1 MSSMRILAETAE
13 RSIVTVLAVD
23 TVNSTGHIAGD
34 DPDDAQELLDRIFDH
49 LDGTIRRA
57 GGLMVNYS
65 GDGGIAVF
73 GWPTSME
80 DHADRACETAWLIQ
94 HPGAESGRIRDVL
107 NRPIRFRVGIHSG
120 LVGLRRMDMQAGSRL
135 DPVGGTVHI
144 AAALQKIAPPDS
156 IFVSSKTVELCRS
169 ALELTPLEDVTI
181 LKQINASAYSLSGPP
196 RAPGIGDSGSRNY
209 RTPLVG
215 RQREHEVVRQALA
228 RQDAGCR
235 TIAVIGEPG
244 IGKSRLAAAAIQ
256 DAQQSSKLVL
266 IFRGDSQRRTTPY
279 SAVRSLILAASSL
292 SEAATDDDVI
302 SGLAAAGIEHLEDGP
317 LGTVLLAKPSG
328 GKAKSGQLT
337 QTQVARALVE
347 ALTKLTT
354 GTSTLV
360 VIEDLHLLD
369 LESIY
374 CLRLLGENTASAP
387 CTLLVTGRPES
398 LADARD
404 IATTVLRLDPLP
416 RAEMREL
423 AHHLWPP
430 GAPPP
435 AIIEKVLDRA
445 DGVPFVLEQ
454 IVLSIEDARSESI
467 NLVPQSVQ
475 SVIHARLNRLSP
487 GAKECAQ
494 ALSVLGN
501 EVEIDVALKVLNKD
515 SETLLRDCVELER
528 IEIVQPSIGT
538 SIRFRHAIVA
548 EACSETVPGPRRR
561 ELHRAAI
568 AAVTEAYSDLG
579 GQLERLAFHA
589 ESARND
595 EQALEYLW
603 LAGLR
608 ARRSSASGSLFLIFQ
623 RAMGCIERIG
633 EPAERRF
640 VDFVLMAF
648 AQLLQIGEFS
658 KMTPYL
664 PRALELAQRQDRQ
677 DKVCAAL
684 CHMGLISWFQ
694 GRYVDCRDQNERAL
708 AMASELDILP
718 LKFGAKFMLA
728 SALYGTGEIK
738 RAIDM
743 QLELRDAFSG
753 ALEKTRLG
761 APAIPASV
769 VRSYLS
775 WFMMEVG
782 LYEEGLGHAEEALEI
797 ATREG
802 DPYAEILARLGL
814 GRNLL
819 KLRRHRDAA
828 DCLQAAVNLIDQ
840 YGYDPALPHVVGLLA
855 SALARTGEAA
865 KAVWAVEAW
874 LERGLQ
880 DRTGRLELYYLN
892 AGYAEALGRLG
903 ASSDALAAANR
914 ALGVARSISNPCLIV
929 QGLGVRAGLLAAF
942 EPNSAQISADLAE
955 QTSLCR
961 QYGLVAD
968 EQLRTSSASPAEH

>member
-1 MSSMRILAETAE
+1 MRILAETAE

-34 DPDDAQELLDRIFDH
+34 DPDDAQELLDRIFEH

-80 DHADRACETAWLIQ
+80 DHADRACETGWLIQ
-94 HPGAESGRIRDVL
+94 HPGTEAGRIRDVL
-107 NRPIRFRVGIHSG
+107 DRPIRFRVGIHSG
-120 LVGLRRMDMQAGSRL
+120 LVGLRRMDMQIGSRL

-169 ALELTPLEDVTI
+169 ALDLTPLEDVKI

-196 RAPGIGDSGSRNY
+196 RARGIGDSGSRNY

-215 RQREHEVVRQALA
+215 RQREHDTVRHALA
-228 RQDAGCR
+228 RQDPGCR
-235 TIAVIGEPG
+235 AIAVIGEPG
-244 IGKSRLAAAAIQ
+244 IGKSRLAAAIVQ
-256 DAQQSSKLVL
+256 DAQQSSQLVL

-292 SEAATDDDVI
+292 SETATDDDIVAA
-302 SGLAAAGIEHLEDGP
+302 LTAAGIEHVKDGP
-317 LGTVLLAKPSG
+317 LATVLLAKAG
-328 GKAKSGQLT
+328 GERSGQLT
-337 QTQVARALVE
+337 QTQVARTLVE
-347 ALTKLTT
+347 ALTKLTA

-360 VIEDLHLLD
+360 VVEDLHLLD

-374 CLRLLGENTASAP
+374 CLRLMGENTACEP

-398 LADARD
+398 LAEARD
-404 IATTVLRLDPLP
+404 IAATVLRLDPLP
-416 RAEMREL
+416 RDEMREL
-423 AHHLWPP
+423 AHRLWPP
-430 GAPPP
+430 DAPQPT
-435 AIIEKVLDRA
+435 ILETVLDRA

-454 IVLSIEDARSESI
+454 IVLSIQDASSEGV

-475 SVIHARLNRLSP
+475 SVIHARLNRLPP

-501 EVEIDVALKVLNKD
+501 EVEIDVALHVLNKD
-515 SETLLRDCVELER
+515 SETLLRECAELER
-528 IEIVQPSIGT
+528 LEIVQPSIGT

-568 AAVTEAYSDLG
+568 AAVTATYSDLG
-579 GQLERLAFHA
+579 AQLERLAFHA

-603 LAGLR
+603 RAGLR
-608 ARRSSASGSLFLIFQ
+608 ARRSSSGGSLFLIFQ
-623 RAMGCIERIG
+623 RAMECVERIG

-648 AQLLQIGEFS
+648 AQLLNIGEFS

-664 PRALELAQRQDRQ
+664 PRALELAQRQDRP
-677 DKVCAAL
+677 DRVCAAL
-684 CHMGLISWFQ
+684 CHMGLVSWFK
-694 GRYVDCRDQNERAL
+694 GRYVDCREQSERAL
-708 AMASELDILP
+708 AIATELDNLP

-728 SALYGTGEIK
+728 SALYGMGEIE

-743 QLELRDAFSG
+743 QLELSDTFGG
-753 ALEKTRLG
+753 ALETIRLG
-761 APAIPASV
+761 AAAIPGSI
-769 VRSYLS
+769 VRAYLG

-782 LYEEGLGHAEEALEI
+782 RYEEGLSHAEKALEI

-802 DPYAEILARLGL
+802 EPYSELLARLGL

-819 KLRRHRDAA
+819 KLRRDRDAA
-828 DCLQAAVNLIDQ
+828 DCLQVAINLVDQ
-840 YGYDPALPHVVGLLA
+840 YGYDPALPHAVGLLA
-855 SALARTGEAA
+855 SALARTGEPA

-874 LERGLQ
+874 LARGLQ

-892 AGYAEALGRLG
+892 AGYAEALAQLG
-903 ASSDALAAANR
+903 SSSDALAAIDR
-914 ALGVARSISNPCLIV
+914 ALDVARNICNPCLIV

-942 EPNSAQISADLAE
+942 EPDSPQISADLAE

-961 QYGLVAD
+961 RYGLVAD
-968 EQLRTSSASPAEH
+968 EELRFSSASPAEY

>member
-1 MSSMRILAETAE
+1 MRILAETAE

-94 HPGAESGRIRDVL
+94 HPATESARIRDVL

-156 IFVSSKTVELCRS
+156 IFLSSKTVELCRS
-169 ALELTPLEDVTI
+169 ALELTPLEDVDS

-215 RQREHEVVRQALA
+215 RQRERKSVRHALA
-228 RQDAGCR
+228 RQEPGCR

-256 DAQQSSKLVL
+256 DAQQSSTLVL

-292 SEAATDDDVI
+292 SETATDDDVI
-302 SGLAAAGIEHLEDGP
+302 RSLAAAGIEHLEDGA

-328 GKAKSGQLT
+328 ENARAGQLT

-347 ALTKLTT
+347 ALAKLTA
-354 GTSTLV
+354 GTPTLV

-374 CLRLLGENTASAP
+374 CLRLMGENTASEP

-398 LADARD
+398 LAEARD
-404 IATTVLRLDPLP
+404 IASTVLRLDPLP

-423 AHHLWPP
+423 AHHLWPA

-435 AIIEKVLDRA
+435 AIIETILDRA

-454 IVLSIEDARSESI
+454 IVLSISESI

-501 EVEIDVALKVLNKD
+501 EVEIDVALKVLDKD
-515 SETLLRDCVELER
+515 PETLLRDCAELE
-528 IEIVQPSIGT
+528 
-538 SIRFRHAIVA
+538 
-548 EACSETVPGPRRR
+548 
-561 ELHRAAI
+561 
-568 AAVTEAYSDLG
+568 
-579 GQLERLAFHA
+579 
-589 ESARND
+589 
-595 EQALEYLW
+595 
-603 LAGLR
+603 
-608 ARRSSASGSLFLIFQ
+608 
-623 RAMGCIERIG
+623 
-633 EPAERRF
+633 PA
-640 VDFVLMAF
+640 
-648 AQLLQIGEFS
+648 
-658 KMTPYL
+658 
-664 PRALELAQRQDRQ
+664 
-677 DKVCAAL
+677 
-684 CHMGLISWFQ
+684 
-694 GRYVDCRDQNERAL
+694 
-708 AMASELDILP
+708 
-718 LKFGAKFMLA
+718 
-728 SALYGTGEIK
+728 
-738 RAIDM
+738 
-743 QLELRDAFSG
+743 
-753 ALEKTRLG
+753 
-761 APAIPASV
+761 
-769 VRSYLS
+769 
-775 WFMMEVG
+775 
-782 LYEEGLGHAEEALEI
+782 
-797 ATREG
+797 
-802 DPYAEILARLGL
+802 
-814 GRNLL
+814 
-819 KLRRHRDAA
+819 
-828 DCLQAAVNLIDQ
+828 
-840 YGYDPALPHVVGLLA
+840 
-855 SALARTGEAA
+855 
-865 KAVWAVEAW
+865 
-874 LERGLQ
+874 
-880 DRTGRLELYYLN
+880 
-892 AGYAEALGRLG
+892 
-903 ASSDALAAANR
+903 
-914 ALGVARSISNPCLIV
+914 
-929 QGLGVRAGLLAAF
+929 
-942 EPNSAQISADLAE
+942 
-955 QTSLCR
+955 
-961 QYGLVAD
+961 
-968 EQLRTSSASPAEH
+968 

>member
-1 MSSMRILAETAE
+1 MRILAETAE

-34 DPDDAQELLDRIFDH
+34 DPDDAQELLDRIYEH

-94 HPGAESGRIRDVL
+94 HPGTDSGRIRDVL

-120 LVGLRRMDMQAGSRL
+120 LVGLRRMDMEIGSRL

-156 IFVSSKTVELCRS
+156 ILVSSKTIELCRS
-169 ALELTPLEDVTI
+169 ALELTPLRDVEI

-196 RAPGIGDSGSRNY
+196 RASGISDSGSRNY

-215 RQREHEVVRQALA
+215 RQRERESVRQALD
-228 RQDAGCR
+228 RQDPGCR
-235 TIAVIGEPG
+235 AIAVIGEPG
-244 IGKSRLAAAAIQ
+244 IGKSRLAAAAIR
-256 DAQQSSKLVL
+256 DAQQSGRLVL
-266 IFRGDSQRRTTPY
+266 VSRGDSQRRTTPY
-279 SAVRSLILAASSL
+279 SAVRSLILAACSL
-292 SEAATDDDVI
+292 SDAATDDDVK
-302 SGLAAAGIEHLEDGP
+302 SSLVAAGVERLEDGP
-317 LGTVLLAKPSG
+317 LGTVLLAKPRG
-328 GKAKSGQLT
+328 EKTKSGQLT

-347 ALTKLTT
+347 ALAKLTA
-354 GTSTLV
+354 GAPTLV
-360 VIEDLHLLD
+360 VVEDLHLLD

-374 CLRLLGENTASAP
+374 CLRLMGENTASAP
-387 CTLLVTGRPES
+387 CMLLVTGRPES
-398 LADARD
+398 LAEARD
-404 IATTVLRLDPLP
+404 IAATVLRLDPLP

-430 GAPPP
+430 GTPPP

-487 GAKECAQ
+487 QAKECAQ

-501 EVEIDVALKVLNKD
+501 EVEIDVALKVLDKD
-515 SETLLRDCVELER
+515 SEALLRDCAELER
-528 IEIVQPSIGT
+528 LEIVQPSIGT

-548 EACSETVPGPRRR
+548 EACSETVPGRRRR

-568 AAVTEAYSDLG
+568 AAITETYSDLG
-579 GQLERLAFHA
+579 AQLERLAFHA

-623 RAMGCIERIG
+623 RAMQCVERIG

-648 AQLLQIGEFS
+648 AQLLNIGEFS
-658 KMTPYL
+658 KMSPYL
-664 PRALELAQRQDRQ
+664 PRALELAQRQNRP

-684 CHMGLISWFQ
+684 CHMGLMSWFQ
-694 GRYVDCRDQNERAL
+694 GRYVDCREQCERAL
-708 AMASELDILP
+708 AIAAELDNLP

-743 QLELRDAFSG
+743 QLELRDALSG
-753 ALEKTRLG
+753 PLETTRLG
-761 APAIPASV
+761 AAAIPASV

-782 LYEEGLGHAEEALEI
+782 RYEEGLVHAEQALEI

-802 DPYAEILARLGL
+802 EPYSELLARLGL

-819 KLRRHRDAA
+819 MLRRDHDAA

-855 SALARTGEAA
+855 TALARTGEAA
-865 KAVWAVEAW
+865 RAVWAVEAW
-874 LERGLQ
+874 LARGLQ
-880 DRTGRLELYYLN
+880 ERTGRLELYYLN

-903 ASSDALAAANR
+903 ASSDALAAINR
-914 ALGVARSISNPCLIV
+914 ALDVARSISNPCLIV
-929 QGLGVRAGLLAAF
+929 QGLGVRAGLLTAI
-942 EPNSAQISADLAE
+942 EPDSAQIPADLAE
-955 QTSLCR
+955 QASLCR
-961 QYGLVAD
+961 QYGLVPD
-968 EQLRTSSASPAEH
+968 EQLRVASSASPAER

>member
-1 MSSMRILAETAE
+1 MRILAETAE

-34 DPDDAQELLDRIFDH
+34 DPDDAQELLDRIFEH

-94 HPGAESGRIRDVL
+94 HPGTESGRIRDAL
-107 NRPIRFRVGIHSG
+107 DRPIRFRVGIHSG
-120 LVGLRRMDMQAGSRL
+120 LVGLRRMDMQIGSRL

-169 ALELTPLEDVTI
+169 ALELTPLEDVKI
-181 LKQINASAYSLSGPP
+181 LKQINASAYSLGAPP

-209 RTPLVG
+209 RAPLVG
-215 RQREHEVVRQALA
+215 RQRERDAIRHALA
-228 RQDAGCR
+228 RQDPGCR
-235 TIAVIGEPG
+235 AIAVIGEPG
-244 IGKSRLAAAAIQ
+244 IGKSRLAAAVIQ
-256 DAQQSSKLVL
+256 DAQQSGKLVL
-266 IFRGDSQRRTTPY
+266 IFRGDSRRRTTPY
-279 SAVRSLILAASSL
+279 AAVRSLILAAASL
-292 SEAATDDDVI
+292 SEAATDDDIV
-302 SGLAAAGIEHLEDGP
+302 GALTAAGIEHVEDGP
-317 LGTVLLAKPSG
+317 LAAVLLARSG
-328 GKAKSGQLT
+328 SERSGQLT

-347 ALTKLTT
+347 ALMILTA
-354 GTSTLV
+354 GTSTLIV
-360 VIEDLHLLD
+360 VEDLHLLD

-374 CLRLLGENTASAP
+374 CLRLMGENSVCAP

-398 LADARD
+398 LAEARD
-404 IATTVLRLDPLP
+404 IAATVLRIDPLP

-423 AHHLWPP
+423 AQYLWPLD
-430 GAPPP
+430 AQQP
-435 AIIEKVLDRA
+435 AILETVLDRA

-454 IVLSIEDARSESI
+454 MVLSIEDSPGEGI

-475 SVIHARLNRLSP
+475 SVIHSRLNRLP
-487 GAKECAQ
+487 PEAKECAQ

-501 EVEIDVALKVLNKD
+501 EVEIDVALRVLNKD
-515 SETLLRDCVELER
+515 SETLLRDCTELER
-528 IEIVQPSIGT
+528 LEIVQPSIGT

-568 AAVTEAYSDLG
+568 AAITATYSDLG

-623 RAMGCIERIG
+623 RAMECVDRIG

-658 KMTPYL
+658 KMMPYL
-664 PRALELAQRQDRQ
+664 PRALELAQRQDRPER
-677 DKVCAAL
+677 VCAAL
-684 CHMGLISWFQ
+684 CHMGLVSWFQ
-694 GRYVDCRDQNERAL
+694 GRYVDCREQSERAL
-708 AMASELDILP
+708 AIATELDNLP
-718 LKFGAKFMLA
+718 LKFSAKFMLA
-728 SALYGTGEIK
+728 TALYGMGEIK

-743 QLELRDAFSG
+743 QLELRDTFGGPLKA
-753 ALEKTRLG
+753 ARLG
-761 APAIPASV
+761 AAAIPSSI
-769 VRSYLS
+769 VRSFLG

-782 LYEEGLGHAEEALEI
+782 QYEQGLSHAEEALEI

-802 DPYAEILARLGL
+802 EPYSELLARLGL

-819 KLRRHRDAA
+819 KLRRDREAA
-828 DCLQAAVNLIDQ
+828 DCLQVAINLVDQ
-840 YGYDPALPHVVGLLA
+840 YGYDPALPHAVGLLA
-855 SALARTGEAA
+855 SALARTGEPA

-874 LERGLQ
+874 LARGLQ

-892 AGYAEALGRLG
+892 AGYAEALAQLG
-903 ASSDALAAANR
+903 SSSDALAAINR
-914 ALGVARSISNPCLIV
+914 ALDVARNISNPCLIV
-929 QGLGVRAGLLAAF
+929 QGLGVRAGLLSAF
-942 EPNSAQISADLAE
+942 EPDSAQISADLAE
-955 QTSLCR
+955 QANLCR

-968 EQLRTSSASPAEH
+968 EQLRFSSASPAEH

>member
-1 MSSMRILAETAE
+1 MRILAETAE

-34 DPDDAQELLDRIFDH
+34 DPDDAQELLDRIFEH

-94 HPGAESGRIRDVL
+94 HPGAESGRICDMLR
-107 NRPIRFRVGIHSG
+107 RPIRFRVGIHSG
-120 LVGLRRMDMQAGSRL
+120 LVGLRRMEMEIGSRL

-144 AAALQKIAPPDS
+144 AAALQKLAPPDS

-169 ALELTPLEDVTI
+169 ALELTPLEDVKI
-181 LKQINASAYSLSGPP
+181 LRQVNANAYSLSAPP
-196 RAPGIGDSGSRNY
+196 RARGIDDSESRNY

-215 RQREHEVVRQALA
+215 RQRERDAIRQALA
-228 RQDAGCR
+228 RHDPGCR
-235 TIAVIGEPG
+235 AIAVIGEPG
-244 IGKSRLAAAAIQ
+244 IGKSRLAAAVVQ
-256 DAQQSSKLVL
+256 DAQQSGRLVL

-292 SEAATDDDVI
+292 SEAATDDDIVA
-302 SGLAAAGIEHLEDGP
+302 SLRAAEIEHVKTGP
-317 LGTVLLAKPSG
+317 LATVLLTKAG
-328 GKAKSGQLT
+328 GEGAGQPT

-347 ALTKLTT
+347 ALTKLTA
-354 GTSTLV
+354 GTSSLI
-360 VIEDLHLLD
+360 VIDDLHLLD

-374 CLRLLGENTASAP
+374 CLRLMGENTLCEP
-387 CTLLVTGRPES
+387 CTLLVTGRPEA
-398 LADARD
+398 LAEARD
-404 IATTVLRLDPLP
+404 IAATVLRLDPLP
-416 RAEMREL
+416 REEMREL
-423 AHHLWPP
+423 ALRLRPP
-430 GAPPP
+430 DAPLP
-435 AIIEKVLDRA
+435 AVLEKVLDRA

-454 IVLSIEDARSESI
+454 IVLSIEDAGESV

-475 SVIHARLNRLSP
+475 SVIHARLNRLP
-487 GAKECAQ
+487 PQAKECAQ

-501 EVEIDVALKVLNKD
+501 EVEIDIALQVLNKD
-515 SETLLRDCVELER
+515 GETLQSDCAELER
-528 IEIVQPSIGT
+528 LDIVQPSIGT

-568 AAVTEAYSDLG
+568 AAITATYSDLS

-589 ESARND
+589 ENARND
-595 EQALEYLW
+595 EQALGYLW
-603 LAGLR
+603 MAGLR
-608 ARRSSASGSLFLIFQ
+608 ARRSSSAGSLFLIFQ
-623 RAMGCIERIG
+623 RAMACVERIG
-633 EPAERRF
+633 EPAEKRF

-648 AQLLQIGEFS
+648 AQLLQIGEFG
-658 KMTPYL
+658 KMMPHL
-664 PRALELAQRQDRQ
+664 PRALELAQRQDRP
-677 DKVCAAL
+677 DRVCAAL
-684 CHMGLISWFQ
+684 CHMGLVSWFQ
-694 GRYVDCRDQNERAL
+694 GRYVDCREQSERAL
-708 AMASELDILP
+708 AIAIELDNLP
-718 LKFGAKFMLA
+718 LTFSAKFMLA

-738 RAIDM
+738 QAIDM
-743 QLELRDAFSG
+743 QLELRDTFAG
-753 ALEKTRLG
+753 PLESVRLG
-761 APAIPASV
+761 AAALPASA

-802 DPYAEILARLGL
+802 EPYSEILARVGL

-819 KLRRHRDAA
+819 KLRRDHDAA
-828 DCLQAAVNLIDQ
+828 DCLQVAINLIDQ

-855 SALARTGEAA
+855 SALARTGEPA
-865 KAVWAVEAW
+865 KAVSAVEAW
-874 LERGLQ
+874 LARGLQ

-892 AGYAEALGRLG
+892 AGYAEALAHLG
-903 ASSDALAAANR
+903 SSSEALAAINR
-914 ALGVARSISNPCLIV
+914 ALDIARNISNPCLIV

-942 EPNSAQISADLAE
+942 EPDSVQIAADLAE

-961 QYGLVAD
+961 HYGLVAD
-968 EQLRTSSASPAEH
+968 AAFRVVSSASPAEH

>member
-1 MSSMRILAETAE
+1 MRILAETAE

-34 DPDDAQELLDRIFDH
+34 DPDDAQELLDRIYEH

-94 HPGAESGRIRDVL
+94 HPGTEAGRIRDVL

-120 LVGLRRMDMQAGSRL
+120 LVGLRRMDMQIGSRL

-169 ALELTPLEDVTI
+169 ALELTPLEDVKI
-181 LKQINASAYSLSGPP
+181 LKQINASAYSLGGPP

-209 RTPLVG
+209 RTPLIG
-215 RQREHEVVRQALA
+215 RQRERDAVRHALA
-228 RQDAGCR
+228 RQDPGCR
-235 TIAVIGEPG
+235 AIAVIGEPG
-244 IGKSRLAAAAIQ
+244 IGKSRLAAAIIQ
-256 DAQQSSKLVL
+256 DAQQSSRLVL
-266 IFRGDSQRRTTPY
+266 IFRGDSRRRTTPY

-292 SEAATDDDVI
+292 SEAATDDDVVA
-302 SGLAAAGIEHLEDGP
+302 GLSAAGIENVADSP
-317 LGTVLLAKPSG
+317 LATVLLAKSG
-328 GKAKSGQLT
+328 GEKAGPFT

-347 ALTKLTT
+347 ALTILTA
-354 GTSTLV
+354 GMSTLIV
-360 VIEDLHLLD
+360 VEDLHLLD

-374 CLRLLGENTASAP
+374 CLRLMGENTACEP

-398 LADARD
+398 LAEARD
-404 IATTVLRLDPLP
+404 IAATVLRIDPLP

-423 AHHLWPP
+423 ARHLWPP
-430 GAPPP
+430 DAQP
-435 AIIEKVLDRA
+435 AVLETVLDRA

-454 IVLSIEDARSESI
+454 MVLSIEDSPGEGI

-475 SVIHARLNRLSP
+475 SVIHARLNRLP
-487 GAKECAQ
+487 PEAKECAQ

-501 EVEIDVALKVLNKD
+501 EVEIDVALQVLNKD
-515 SETLLRDCVELER
+515 SEALLRDCAELER
-528 IEIVQPSIGT
+528 LEIVQPSIGT

-568 AAVTEAYSDLG
+568 AAITATYSDLG
-579 GQLERLAFHA
+579 AQLERLAFHA
-589 ESARND
+589 ESARNA

-603 LAGLR
+603 RAGLR
-608 ARRSSASGSLFLIFQ
+608 ARRSSSSGSLFLIFQ
-623 RAMGCIERIG
+623 RAMECVERIG

-648 AQLLQIGEFS
+648 AQVLNIGEFS
-658 KMTPYL
+658 KMIPYL
-664 PRALELAQRQDRQ
+664 PRALELAQRQDRP
-677 DKVCAAL
+677 DRVCAAL
-684 CHMGLISWFQ
+684 CHMGLVSWFK
-694 GRYVDCRDQNERAL
+694 GRYVECRGQSERAL
-708 AMASELDILP
+708 AIATELDNLP
-718 LKFGAKFMLA
+718 LKFSAKFMLA
-728 SALYGTGEIK
+728 SALYGMGEIK
-738 RAIDM
+738 RAIEM
-743 QLELRDAFSG
+743 QLELCDMFG
-753 ALEKTRLG
+753 GPLEAARLG
-761 APAIPASV
+761 AAAIPGSIA
-769 VRSYLS
+769 RAYLG

-782 LYEEGLGHAEEALEI
+782 RYEEGLSHAEKALEI

-802 DPYAEILARLGL
+802 EPYSELLARLGL

-819 KLRRHRDAA
+819 KLRRDRDAA
-828 DCLQAAVNLIDQ
+828 DCLQVAINLVDQ
-840 YGYDPALPHVVGLLA
+840 YGYDPALPHAVGLLA
-855 SALARTGEAA
+855 SALARTGEPE

-874 LERGLQ
+874 LARGLQ

-892 AGYAEALGRLG
+892 AGYAEALAQLG
-903 ASSDALAAANR
+903 SSSDALAAINR
-914 ALGVARSISNPCLIV
+914 ALDVARNISNPCLIV
-929 QGLGVRAGLLAAF
+929 QGLGVRAGLLTAF
-942 EPNSAQISADLAE
+942 EPGSAQISADLAE
-955 QTSLCR
+955 QASLCR
-961 QYGLVAD
+961 KYGLVAD
-968 EQLRTSSASPAEH
+968 EQLRFSSASPAEH

>member
-1 MSSMRILAETAE
+1 MRILAETAE

-94 HPGAESGRIRDVL
+94 HPSGDSERIRDVL

-156 IFVSSKTVELCRS
+156 IFLSSKTVELCRS
-169 ALELTPLEDVTI
+169 ALELTPLEDVKI

-196 RAPGIGDSGSRNY
+196 RAPAIGDSGSRNY

-215 RQREHEVVRQALA
+215 RQSERESVRQVMA
-228 RQDAGCR
+228 RQGPGCR
-235 TIAVIGEPG
+235 AIAVIGEPG

-256 DAQQSSKLVL
+256 DAQQSGMLVL
-266 IFRGDSQRRTTPY
+266 ISRGDSKRRTTPY

-302 SGLAAAGIEHLEDGP
+302 GGLAAAGIEHLEDGP
-317 LGTVLLAKPSG
+317 LGMVLLAKPRG
-328 GKAKSGQLT
+328 EKAKSGQLT
-337 QTQVARALVE
+337 QAQVARALVE
-347 ALTKLTT
+347 ALAKLTA
-354 GTSTLV
+354 GTPTLV

-374 CLRLLGENTASAP
+374 CLRLMGENTVCEP

-398 LADARD
+398 LAEARD
-404 IATTVLRLDPLP
+404 IATTFLRLDPLA
-416 RAEMREL
+416 RSEMREL
-423 AHHLWPP
+423 AHCLWPP

-435 AIIEKVLDRA
+435 AIIETVLDRA

-454 IVLSIEDARSESI
+454 IVLSIEDAHGESI

-487 GAKECAQ
+487 TAKECAQ

-501 EVEIDVALKVLNKD
+501 EVEIDVALHVLNKD
-515 SETLLRDCVELER
+515 TEALLRDCTELER
-528 IEIVQPSIGT
+528 LEIVHPSIGT

-568 AAVTEAYSDLG
+568 AAVTTTYSDLG
-579 GQLERLAFHA
+579 AQFERLAFHA

-623 RAMGCIERIG
+623 RAMECVERIG

-648 AQLLQIGEFS
+648 AQLLQLGEFS
-658 KMTPYL
+658 EMIPYL
-664 PRALELAQRQDRQ
+664 PRALELAQRQDRP

-684 CHMGLISWFQ
+684 CHMGMISWFQ
-694 GRYVDCRDQNERAL
+694 GRYVDCREQSERAL
-708 AMASELDILP
+708 AIATELDILP
-718 LKFGAKFMLA
+718 LKFSAKFMLA
-728 SALYGTGEIK
+728 SALYGTGEVK

-743 QLELRDAFSG
+743 QLELRDAFGG
-753 ALEKTRLG
+753 ALETTRLG
-761 APAIPASV
+761 AAAIPASI

-782 LYEEGLGHAEEALEI
+782 RYDEGLSHAETALEI
-797 ATREG
+797 ATRESE
-802 DPYAEILARLGL
+802 PYSELLARLGL
-814 GRNLL
+814 GRNLM
-819 KLRRHRDAA
+819 KLQRHRDAA
-828 DCLQAAVNLIDQ
+828 DCLQAAVSLIDQ
-840 YGYDPALPHVVGLLA
+840 FGYDPALPHVVGLLA

-874 LERGLQ
+874 LARGLQ

-892 AGYAEALGRLG
+892 AGYAEALAQLG
-903 ASSDALAAANR
+903 SSSDALAAIDR
-914 ALGVARSISNPCLIV
+914 ALDVARSISNPCLIV
-929 QGLGVRAGLLAAF
+929 QGLGVRAGLLAAI
-942 EPNSAQISADLAE
+942 EPNSAQISADLDE
-955 QTSLCR
+955 QASLCR

-968 EQLRTSSASPAEH
+968 EQLRASSAIPAEH

>member
-1 MSSMRILAETAE
+1 MRILAETAE

-34 DPDDAQELLDRIFDH
+34 DPDDAQELLDRIYEH

-73 GWPTSME
+73 GWPNSME

-94 HPGAESGRIRDVL
+94 NPGAESGRIRDAL

-120 LVGLRRMDMQAGSRL
+120 LVGLRRMDMQIGSRL

-156 IFVSSKTVELCRS
+156 IIVSSKTVELCRS
-169 ALELTPLEDVTI
+169 VLELTPLEDVKS
-181 LKQINASAYSLSGPP
+181 LKQINARAYGLSGAP
-196 RAPGIGDSGSRNY
+196 RSSGSGDSGSRNY

-215 RQREHEVVRQALA
+215 RQRERESVRQALA
-228 RQDAGCR
+228 RQDPGCR
-235 TIAVIGEPG
+235 AIAVIGEPG

-256 DAQQSSKLVL
+256 DAQQSSRLVL

-292 SEAATDDDVI
+292 SEAATDDEVT
-302 SGLAAAGIEHLEDGP
+302 SGLAAAGIEHFNDGP
-317 LGTVLLAKPSG
+317 LGTVLLARPSG
-328 GKAKSGQLT
+328 EDGSSGQPT

-347 ALTKLTT
+347 ALTKLTA
-354 GTSTLV
+354 GTSTLIL
-360 VIEDLHLLD
+360 IEDLHLLD

-374 CLRLLGENTASAP
+374 CLRLMGENTACEP

-398 LADARD
+398 LAEARD
-404 IATTVLRLDPLP
+404 IAATVLRLDPLP

-430 GAPPP
+430 GTPPP
-435 AIIEKVLDRA
+435 SIVDKLLDRA

-454 IVLSIEDARSESI
+454 IVLSLEDAPSEGI

-487 GAKECAQ
+487 SAKECAQ

-501 EVEIDVALKVLNKD
+501 EVEVDVALQVLNKG
-515 SETLLRDCVELER
+515 SETLLRDCAELER
-528 IEIVQPSIGT
+528 LDIMQPSLGT

-548 EACSETVPGPRRR
+548 DACSETVPGPRRR
-561 ELHRAAI
+561 DLHRAAI
-568 AAVTEAYSDLG
+568 AAVTATYSDLG

-595 EQALEYLW
+595 AQALEYLW

-608 ARRSSASGSLFLIFQ
+608 ARRSSANGSLFLIFQ
-623 RAMGCIERIG
+623 RAMECVDRIG

-648 AQLLQIGEFS
+648 AQLLSIGEFN
-658 KMTPYL
+658 KMIPYL
-664 PRALELAQRQDRQ
+664 PRALELAQRQNRPG
-677 DKVCAAL
+677 KVCAAL
-684 CHMGLISWFQ
+684 CHMALISWFK
-694 GRYVDCRDQNERAL
+694 GNYVDCREQSERAL
-708 AMASELDILP
+708 AIASKLDNLP
-718 LKFGAKFMLA
+718 LQFSAKFMLG
-728 SALYGTGEIK
+728 SALYGTGKIN
-738 RAIDM
+738 RAIDV
-743 QLELRDAFSG
+743 LRELRDAFSG
-753 ALEKTRLG
+753 PLETTRLG
-761 APAIPASV
+761 AVSIPASLI
-769 VRSYLS
+769 RSFLG
-775 WFMMEVG
+775 WLLMEVG
-782 LYEEGLGHAEEALEI
+782 LYEEGLGHVEQALEI

-802 DPYAEILARLGL
+802 EPYSELLARLGL

-819 KLRRHRDAA
+819 KLGRYRDAA
-828 DCLQAAVNLIDQ
+828 DCLQVAVNLIDQ

-874 LERGLQ
+874 LARGVQ

-892 AGYAEALGRLG
+892 AGYAEALAQLG
-903 ASSDALAAANR
+903 SSSDALVAINR
-914 ALGVARSISNPCLIV
+914 ALDVARSISNPCLIV
-929 QGLGVRAGLLAAF
+929 QGLGVRAGLLAAI
-942 EPNSAQISADLAE
+942 EPNSAQISADLTE
-955 QTSLCR
+955 QASLCQ

-968 EQLRTSSASPAEH
+968 AQLRAASSASLAAH

>member
-1 MSSMRILAETAE
+1 MRILAETAE

-34 DPDDAQELLDRIFDH
+34 DPDDAQELLDRIFEH

-80 DHADRACETAWLIQ
+80 DHADRACETAWQIQ
-94 HPGAESGRIRDVL
+94 HPGAESDRIRDML
-107 NRPIRFRVGIHSG
+107 SRPIRFRVGIHSG
-120 LVGLRRMDMQAGSRL
+120 LVGLRRMEMQIGSRL

-144 AAALQKIAPPDS
+144 AAALQKLAPPDS
-156 IFVSSKTVELCRS
+156 IFVSSRTVELCRS
-169 ALELTPLEDVTI
+169 ALVLTPLEDVGI
-181 LKQINASAYSLSGPP
+181 LKQINSSAYSLSAPP
-196 RAPGIGDSGSRNY
+196 RARGIGDSDSRNY

-215 RQREHEVVRQALA
+215 RQRERDAIRQALA
-228 RQDAGCR
+228 RHDPGCR
-235 TIAVIGEPG
+235 AIAVIGEPG
-244 IGKSRLAAAAIQ
+244 IGKSRLAAAVVQ
-256 DAQQSSKLVL
+256 DAQQSSRLVL
-266 IFRGDSQRRTTPY
+266 IFRGDSRRRTTPY

-292 SEAATDDDVI
+292 SEAATDDDIVA
-302 SGLAAAGIEHLEDGP
+302 SLNAAEIQDVENGP
-317 LGTVLLAKPSG
+317 LATVLLT
-328 GKAKSGQLT
+328 KAGRERSGQPT
-337 QTQVARALVE
+337 QTQVARALVD
-347 ALTKLTT
+347 ALTKLTA
-354 GTSTLV
+354 GTSTLIV
-360 VIEDLHLLD
+360 VEDLHLLD

-374 CLRLLGENTASAP
+374 CLRLMGENTVCEP

-398 LADARD
+398 LAEARD

-416 RAEMREL
+416 RDEMREL
-423 AHHLWPP
+423 ALRLRPP
-430 GAPPP
+430 DAQLP
-435 AIIEKVLDRA
+435 AVLEKVLDRA

-454 IVLSIEDARSESI
+454 IVLSIEHAAGESI

-475 SVIHARLNRLSP
+475 SVIHARLNRLP
-487 GAKECAQ
+487 PQAKECAQ

-501 EVEIDVALKVLNKD
+501 EVEIDVALQVLNKD
-515 SETLLRDCVELER
+515 SETLQRDCAELER
-528 IEIVQPSIGT
+528 LDIVQPSIGT

-568 AAVTEAYSDLG
+568 AAITATYSDLS

-608 ARRSSASGSLFLIFQ
+608 ARRSSSTGSLFLIFQ
-623 RAMGCIERIG
+623 RAMECVERIG
-633 EPAERRF
+633 EPAEGRF

-658 KMTPYL
+658 KMMPYL
-664 PRALELAQRQDRQ
+664 PRVLELAQRQERP

-684 CHMGLISWFQ
+684 CHMGLVSWFQ
-694 GRYVDCRDQNERAL
+694 GRYVDCREQSERAL
-708 AMASELDILP
+708 AIAIDLDNLP
-718 LKFGAKFMLA
+718 LKFSAKFMLA

-738 RAIDM
+738 QAIEM
-743 QLELRDAFSG
+743 QLELRDTFSG
-753 ALEKTRLG
+753 PLEAARLG
-761 APAIPASV
+761 AAALPASA

-782 LYEEGLGHAEEALEI
+782 LYEEGLGHAEKALEI
-797 ATREG
+797 AIREG
-802 DPYAEILARLGL
+802 EPYSELLARVGL

-819 KLRRHRDAA
+819 KLRRDHDAA
-828 DCLQAAVNLIDQ
+828 DCLQVAINLIDQ
-840 YGYDPALPHVVGLLA
+840 YGYDPALPHVIGLLA
-855 SALARTGEAA
+855 SALARTGEPA

-874 LERGLQ
+874 LARGLQ

-892 AGYAEALGRLG
+892 AGYAEALARLG
-903 ASSDALAAANR
+903 SSSEALAAINR
-914 ALGVARSISNPCLIV
+914 ALDVARNISNPCLIV
-929 QGLGVRAGLLAAF
+929 QGLGVRAGVLAAF
-942 EPNSAQISADLAE
+942 EPSSAQISTDLAE
-955 QTSLCR
+955 QTNLCR
-961 QYGLVAD
+961 QYGLVA
-968 EQLRTSSASPAEH
+968 EELTIASSASPAGR

>member
-1 MSSMRILAETAE
+1 MRILAETAE

-34 DPDDAQELLDRIFDH
+34 DPDDAQELLDRIYEH
-49 LDGTIRRA
+49 LDGTVRRA

-94 HPGAESGRIRDVL
+94 HPDSDAGRIRDML
-107 NRPIRFRVGIHSG
+107 DRPIRFRVGIHSG
-120 LVGLRRMDMQAGSRL
+120 LVGLRRMDMQIGSRL

-144 AAALQKIAPPDS
+144 AAGLQKLAPPDN
-156 IFVSSKTVELCRS
+156 IVVSSKTVELCRS
-169 ALELTPLEDVTI
+169 TLELTPLEDVKV
-181 LKQINASAYSLSGPP
+181 LKQINASAYSLGGPP

-209 RTPLVG
+209 RTPLIG
-215 RQREHEVVRQALA
+215 RQRERDAVRHALA
-228 RQDAGCR
+228 RQDRGCR
-235 TIAVIGEPG
+235 AIAVVGEPG
-244 IGKSRLAAAAIQ
+244 IGKSRLAAAAIR
-256 DAQQSSKLVL
+256 DAQQSSRLVL

-279 SAVRSLILAASSL
+279 SAVRSLILTASSL
-292 SEAATDDDVI
+292 SETATDDDIVA
-302 SGLAAAGIEHLEDGP
+302 GLTAAGVGHVKDSP
-317 LGTVLLAKPSG
+317 LATVLLAKG
-328 GKAKSGQLT
+328 GGEADRPGQLT

-347 ALTKLTT
+347 ALTKLTA

-360 VIEDLHLLD
+360 VVEDLHLLD

-374 CLRLLGENTASAP
+374 CLRLMGENMVCEP

-398 LADARD
+398 LAEARD
-404 IATTVLRLDPLP
+404 IAPTVLRLDPLP

-423 AHHLWPP
+423 AHRLWPP
-430 GAPPP
+430 DAPQP
-435 AIIEKVLDRA
+435 AILETVLDRA

-454 IVLSIEDARSESI
+454 IVLSIEDAPGEGI

-475 SVIHARLNRLSP
+475 SVIHARLNRLP
-487 GAKECAQ
+487 PAAKECAQ

-501 EVEIDVALKVLNKD
+501 EVEIEVALRVLNKD
-515 SETLLRDCVELER
+515 GETLLRECAELER
-528 IEIVQPSIGT
+528 LDIVQPSIGT

-568 AAVTEAYSDLG
+568 AAIVATYSDLG
-579 GQLERLAFHA
+579 AQLERLAFHA

-603 LAGLR
+603 RAGLR
-608 ARRSSASGSLFLIFQ
+608 ARRSTSSGSLFLIFQ
-623 RAMGCIERIG
+623 RAMQCIERIG

-648 AQLLQIGEFS
+648 AQLLNIGEFS
-658 KMTPYL
+658 KMNPYL
-664 PRALELAQRQDRQ
+664 PRALELAQRQNRPDR
-677 DKVCAAL
+677 VCAAL
-684 CHMGLISWFQ
+684 CHMGLMSWFQ
-694 GRYVDCRDQNERAL
+694 GRYVDCREQSERAL
-708 AMASELDILP
+708 ALATELDNLP
-718 LKFGAKFMLA
+718 LKFSAKFMLA
-728 SALYGTGEIK
+728 NSHYGAGDIT
-738 RAIDM
+738 RAIEM
-743 QLELRDAFSG
+743 QLELRDMFAG
-753 ALEKTRLG
+753 ALETIRLG
-761 APAIPASV
+761 AAAIPGSI
-769 VRSYLS
+769 VRAFLG

-782 LYEEGLGHAEEALEI
+782 RYEEGLSHAEKALEI
-797 ATREG
+797 ATRERE
-802 DPYAEILARLGL
+802 PYSELLARVGL

-819 KLRRHRDAA
+819 KLQRNRDAA
-828 DCLQAAVNLIDQ
+828 DCLEVAINLVDQ

-855 SALARTGEAA
+855 SALARTGEPA

-874 LERGLQ
+874 LARGLQ

-892 AGYAEALGRLG
+892 AGYAEALAQLG
-903 ASSDALAAANR
+903 SSSDALAAINR
-914 ALGVARSISNPCLIV
+914 ALDVARSISNPCLIV
-929 QGLGVRAGLLAAF
+929 QGLGVRASLLTAF
-942 EPNSAQISADLAE
+942 EPGSAQISADLAE

-961 QYGLVAD
+961 QYGLVAE
-968 EQLRTSSASPAEH
+968 EQLRVSLASPAE

>member
-1 MSSMRILAETAE
+1 MRILAETAE

-34 DPDDAQELLDRIFDH
+34 DPDDAQELLDRIFEH

-94 HPGAESGRIRDVL
+94 HPGTESGRIRDVL

-120 LVGLRRMDMQAGSRL
+120 LVGLRRMDMQIGSRL

-169 ALELTPLEDVTI
+169 TLELTPLDDVKP

-196 RAPGIGDSGSRNY
+196 RAPTIGDSGSRNY
-209 RTPLVG
+209 RTPLIG
-215 RQREHEVVRQALA
+215 RQHERDSVRQALA
-228 RQDAGCR
+228 RPDRGCR
-235 TIAVIGEPG
+235 AIAVIGEPG
-244 IGKSRLAAAAIQ
+244 IGKSRLAAAAVQ
-256 DAQQSSKLVL
+256 DAQQSGKLVL

-279 SAVRSLILAASSL
+279 SAVRSLVLAASSL
-292 SEAATDDDVI
+292 SEAATDDDIVA
-302 SGLAAAGIEHLEDGP
+302 GLAAAGIEHLKNGP
-317 LGTVLLAKPSG
+317 LGTVLLAKAG
-328 GKAKSGQLT
+328 GERGETGQPT
-337 QTQVARALVE
+337 QTQIARALVE
-347 ALTKLTT
+347 ALTILTA
-354 GTSTLV
+354 GTSTLIV
-360 VIEDLHLLD
+360 VEDLHLLD
-369 LESIY
+369 LESIH
-374 CLRLLGENTASAP
+374 CLRLMGENTECEP
-387 CTLLVTGRPES
+387 CTLLLTGRSES
-398 LADARD
+398 LAEARE
-404 IATTVLRLDPLP
+404 IAATILRLDPLP
-416 RAEMREL
+416 RTEMREF
-423 AHHLWPP
+423 AHQLWPP
-430 GAPPP
+430 GDPPP
-435 AIIEKVLDRA
+435 AIIETILDRA

-454 IVLSIEDARSESI
+454 IVLSISESI

-487 GAKECAQ
+487 DAKECAQ

-501 EVEIDVALKVLNKD
+501 EVEIDIALKVLDKD
-515 SETLLRDCVELER
+515 SESLLRDCAELER
-528 IEIVQPSIGT
+528 LEIVQPSIGT

-568 AAVTEAYSDLG
+568 AAVTATYSDLG
-579 GQLERLAFHA
+579 AQFERLAFHA

-623 RAMGCIERIG
+623 RAMACVERIG

-648 AQLLQIGEFS
+648 AQLLQMGEFS
-658 KMTPYL
+658 KMKPYL
-664 PRALELAQRQDRQ
+664 PRALELAQRQDRP
-677 DKVCAAL
+677 DRVCAAL
-684 CHMGLISWFQ
+684 CHMGMISWFQ
-694 GRYVDCRDQNERAL
+694 GRYVDCREQSERAL
-708 AMASELDILP
+708 AIATELDILP
-718 LKFGAKFMLA
+718 LKFSAKFMLA
-728 SALYGTGEIK
+728 SALYGTGEIGH
-738 RAIDM
+738 AIEM
-743 QLELRDAFSG
+743 QADLRDMFKG
-753 ALEKTRLG
+753 ALETTRLG
-761 APAIPASV
+761 AAAIPGSM

-775 WFMMEVG
+775 WFLMEVG
-782 LYEEGLGHAEEALEI
+782 RYDEGLPHAEKALEI
-797 ATREG
+797 AKREG
-802 DPYAEILARLGL
+802 DPYSEILARLGL

-819 KLRRHRDAA
+819 KLGRYRDSA
-828 DCLQAAVNLIDQ
+828 DCLQTAVNLIDQ
-840 YGYDPALPHVVGLLA
+840 YGYDPALPHIVGLLA

-865 KAVWAVEAW
+865 KAVQAVEAW
-874 LERGLQ
+874 LARGLQ

-892 AGYAEALGRLG
+892 AGYAEALARLG
-903 ASSDALAAANR
+903 SSSNALAAINR
-914 ALGVARSISNPCLIV
+914 ALDVARSISNPCLIV
-929 QGLGVRAGLLAAF
+929 QGLGVRAGLLSAT
-942 EPNSAQISADLAE
+942 EPDSPQISADLTE
-955 QTSLCR
+955 QASLCAR
-961 QYGLVAD
+961 YGLVAD
-968 EQLRTSSASPAEH
+968 ERLRTSLASPAEH

>member
-1 MSSMRILAETAE
+1 MRILAETAE

-34 DPDDAQELLDRIFDH
+34 DPDDAQELLDRIYEH

-94 HPGAESGRIRDVL
+94 HPGSETGRIRDML

-120 LVGLRRMDMQAGSRL
+120 LVGLRRMDMQIGSRL

-144 AAALQKIAPPDS
+144 AAGLQKLAPPDS

-169 ALELTPLEDVTI
+169 ALDLTPLEDVKI
-181 LKQINASAYSLSGPP
+181 LKQINASAYSLGGPP

-209 RTPLVG
+209 RTPLIG
-215 RQREHEVVRQALA
+215 RQHERDSVRHALA
-228 RQDAGCR
+228 RQDRGCR
-235 TIAVIGEPG
+235 AIAVIGEPG

-256 DAQQSSKLVL
+256 DAQQSSRLVL
-266 IFRGDSQRRTTPY
+266 IFRGDSRRRTTPY
-279 SAVRSLILAASSL
+279 SAVRSLILTASSL
-292 SEAATDDDVI
+292 SEAATDDEVI
-302 SGLAAAGIEHLEDGP
+302 GGLATAGIQHLKDGP
-317 LGTVLLAKPSG
+317 LGTVLLARPGAEDAS
-328 GKAKSGQLT
+328 AGQLT
-337 QTQVARALVE
+337 QTQIARALVE
-347 ALTKLTT
+347 ALTKLTA
-354 GTSTLV
+354 GTSTLI

-374 CLRLLGENTASAP
+374 CLRLMGENAVCEP

-398 LADARD
+398 LAEARD
-404 IATTVLRLDPLP
+404 IAATVLRLDPLP

-430 GAPPP
+430 GAPLPS
-435 AIIEKVLDRA
+435 IVDKLLDRA

-454 IVLSIEDARSESI
+454 IVLSIEDAPSESI

-487 GAKECAQ
+487 SAKECAQ

-501 EVEIDVALKVLNKD
+501 EVEVDVALRVLNKD
-515 SETLLRDCVELER
+515 SETLLRDCAELER
-528 IEIVQPSIGT
+528 LDIVQPSIGT

-561 ELHRAAI
+561 DLHRAAMV
-568 AAVTEAYSDLG
+568 AVTAIYSDLG

-595 EQALEYLW
+595 AQALEYLW

-608 ARRSSASGSLFLIFQ
+608 ARRSSANGSLFLIFQ
-623 RAMGCIERIG
+623 RAMECVERIG

-648 AQLLQIGEFS
+648 AQLVSIGEFS
-658 KMTPYL
+658 KMNPYL
-664 PRALELAQRQDRQ
+664 PRALELAQRQNRPGR
-677 DKVCAAL
+677 VCAAL
-684 CHMGLISWFQ
+684 CHMALLSWFK
-694 GRYVDCRDQNERAL
+694 GNYVDCREQSERAL
-708 AMASELDILP
+708 AIASELDNLP
-718 LKFGAKFMLA
+718 LQFSAKFMLG
-728 SALYGTGEIK
+728 SALYGTGKIK
-738 RAIDM
+738 RAIDV
-743 QLELRDAFSG
+743 LRELRDDFSG
-753 ALEKTRLG
+753 PLETTRLG
-761 APAIPASV
+761 AVSIPASLI
-769 VRSYLS
+769 RSFLG
-775 WFMMEVG
+775 WLLMEVG
-782 LYEEGLGHAEEALEI
+782 LYEEGLGHAEQALEI

-802 DPYAEILARLGL
+802 EPYSELLARMGL

-819 KLRRHRDAA
+819 KLRRDRDAA
-828 DCLQAAVNLIDQ
+828 DCLEVAVNLIDQ

-874 LERGLQ
+874 LARGLQ

-892 AGYAEALGRLG
+892 AGYAEALAGLG
-903 ASSDALAAANR
+903 SSSDALAAINR
-914 ALGVARSISNPCLIV
+914 ALDIARSISNPCLIV
-929 QGLGVRAGLLAAF
+929 QGLGVRASLLTAF
-942 EPNSAQISADLAE
+942 EPSSAQISADLAE

-968 EQLRTSSASPAEH
+968 EQLRVSLASPAGH

>member
-1 MSSMRILAETAE
+1 MRILAETAE

-34 DPDDAQELLDRIFDH
+34 DPDDAQELLDRIYEH

-94 HPGAESGRIRDVL
+94 HPATEAGRIRDML

-120 LVGLRRMDMQAGSRL
+120 LVGLRRMDMQIGSRL

-156 IFVSSKTVELCRS
+156 VFVSSKTVELCRS
-169 ALELTPLEDVTI
+169 ALDLAPLDDVKI
-181 LKQINASAYSLSGPP
+181 LKQIAASAYSLSGPP
-196 RAPGIGDSGSRNY
+196 RARGIGDSDSRNY

-215 RQREHEVVRQALA
+215 RQREHDSVRHALG
-228 RQDAGCR
+228 RQDPGCR
-235 TIAVIGEPG
+235 AIAVIGEPG
-244 IGKSRLAAAAIQ
+244 IGKSRLAAAIIQ
-256 DAQQSSKLVL
+256 DAQQSSRLVL

-292 SEAATDDDVI
+292 SETATDDDIVA
-302 SGLAAAGIEHLEDGP
+302 GLTAAGIEHVKDGP
-317 LGTVLLAKPSG
+317 LATVLLAKAG
-328 GKAKSGQLT
+328 GERSGQLT
-337 QTQVARALVE
+337 QTQVARTLVE
-347 ALTKLTT
+347 ALTTLTA
-354 GTSTLV
+354 GMSTLV
-360 VIEDLHLLD
+360 VVEDLHLLD

-374 CLRLLGENTASAP
+374 CLRLMGENTACEP

-398 LADARD
+398 LAEARD

-423 AHHLWPP
+423 AQRLWPP
-430 GAPPP
+430 DAPQP
-435 AIIEKVLDRA
+435 AILETVLDRA

-454 IVLSIEDARSESI
+454 IVLSIQDASSEGVK
-467 NLVPQSVQ
+467 LVPQSVQ
-475 SVIHARLNRLSP
+475 SVIHARLNRLPP

-501 EVEIDVALKVLNKD
+501 EVEIDVALQVLNKD
-515 SETLLRDCVELER
+515 SETLMRECAELER
-528 IEIVQPSIGT
+528 LEIVQPSIGT

-568 AAVTEAYSDLG
+568 AAITATYSDLG
-579 GQLERLAFHA
+579 AQFERLAFHA

-608 ARRSSASGSLFLIFQ
+608 ARRSSSGGSLFLIFQ
-623 RAMGCIERIG
+623 RAMQCVERIG

-648 AQLLQIGEFS
+648 AQLLQIGEFT
-658 KMTPYL
+658 KMIPYL
-664 PRALELAQRQDRQ
+664 PRALELAQSQDRPER
-677 DKVCAAL
+677 VCAAL
-684 CHMGLISWFQ
+684 CHMGLVSWFK
-694 GRYVDCRDQNERAL
+694 GRYVDCREQSERAL
-708 AMASELDILP
+708 AIATELDNLP
-718 LKFGAKFMLA
+718 LKFSAKFMLA
-728 SALYGTGEIK
+728 TALYGMGEIK
-738 RAIDM
+738 QAIDM
-743 QLELRDAFSG
+743 QLELRDTFG
-753 ALEKTRLG
+753 GPLEAARLG
-761 APAIPASV
+761 AAAIPSSI
-769 VRSYLS
+769 VRSFLG

-782 LYEEGLGHAEEALEI
+782 QYEQGLSHAEEALEI

-802 DPYAEILARLGL
+802 EPYSELLARLGL

-819 KLRRHRDAA
+819 KLRRDRDAA
-828 DCLQAAVNLIDQ
+828 DCLQVAINLVDQ
-840 YGYDPALPHVVGLLA
+840 YGYDPALPHAVGLLA
-855 SALARTGEAA
+855 SALARTGEPA

-874 LERGLQ
+874 LARGLQ

-892 AGYAEALGRLG
+892 AGYAEALAQLG
-903 ASSDALAAANR
+903 SSSDALAAINR
-914 ALGVARSISNPCLIV
+914 ALDVARNINNPCLIV

-942 EPNSAQISADLAE
+942 EPDSTQISADIAE

-961 QYGLVAD
+961 RYGLVAD
-968 EQLRTSSASPAEH
+968 EQLRFSSASPAEH

>member
-1 MSSMRILAETAE
+1 MRILAETAE

-34 DPDDAQELLDRIFDH
+34 DPDDAQELLDRIFEH

-94 HPGAESGRIRDVL
+94 HPGTEAGRIRDML

-120 LVGLRRMDMQAGSRL
+120 LVGLRRMDMEIGSRL

-156 IFVSSKTVELCRS
+156 IVVSSKTIELCRS
-169 ALELTPLEDVTI
+169 VLELTPLEDVKI
-181 LKQINASAYSLSGPP
+181 LKQINASAHRLGGPP
-196 RAPGIGDSGSRNY
+196 VARGIDDSGSRTY
-209 RTPLVG
+209 RTPLIG
-215 RQREHEVVRQALA
+215 RQRERDSVRQALA
-228 RQDAGCR
+228 RLDRGCR
-235 TIAVIGEPG
+235 AIAVIGEPG

-256 DAQQSSKLVL
+256 DAQQSSKFVL

-279 SAVRSLILAASSL
+279 SAVRSLMLAASSL
-292 SEAATDDDVI
+292 GEAASDDDIVA
-302 SGLAAAGIEHLEDGP
+302 GLSAAGIQHVRDGP
-317 LGTVLLAKPSG
+317 LATVLLAKAG
-328 GKAKSGQLT
+328 GADGPGQLT

-347 ALTKLTT
+347 ALATLTAS
-354 GTSTLV
+354 TSTLV
-360 VIEDLHLLD
+360 VVEDLHLLD
-369 LESIY
+369 LESIN
-374 CLRLLGENTASAP
+374 CLRLMGETTTCAP

-398 LADARD
+398 LAEARD
-404 IATTVLRLDPLP
+404 IAPTVLQLDSLP

-423 AHHLWPP
+423 AHRLWPP
-430 GAPPP
+430 DAPQP
-435 AIIEKVLDRA
+435 AILETVLDRS

-454 IVLSIEDARSESI
+454 IVLSIEDAPGEGI

-475 SVIHARLNRLSP
+475 SVIHARLNRLP
-487 GAKECAQ
+487 PQAKECAQ

-501 EVEIDVALKVLNKD
+501 EVEIDVALRVLNKD
-515 SETLLRDCVELER
+515 RETLLRDCAELQR
-528 IEIVQPSIGT
+528 LDIVQPSIGT

-548 EACSETVPGPRRR
+548 EACAETVPGPRRR

-568 AAVTEAYSDLG
+568 AAITATHADLG
-579 GQLERLAFHA
+579 AQLERLAFHA

-595 EQALEYLW
+595 EQALEYLY

-608 ARRSSASGSLFLIFQ
+608 TRRTSSTGSLFLIFQ
-623 RAMGCIERIG
+623 RAMECVARIG

-658 KMTPYL
+658 KMNPYL
-664 PRALELAQRQDRQ
+664 PRALELARSQGRQ

-684 CHMGLISWFQ
+684 CHMGLVSWFQ
-694 GRYVDCRDQNERAL
+694 GRYVDCREHSERAL
-708 AMASELDILP
+708 EIATELDNLP
-718 LKFGAKFMLA
+718 LIFSAKFMLA
-728 SALYGTGEIK
+728 SALYGTGDIK
-738 RAIDM
+738 HAIDL
-743 QLELRDAFSG
+743 QLELREI
-753 ALEKTRLG
+753 LEGPLEAARLG
-761 APAIPASV
+761 AAAIPASV
-769 VRSYLS
+769 VRAYLG

-782 LYEEGLGHAEEALEI
+782 LYEEGLSHAEKALEI

-802 DPYAEILARLGL
+802 EPYSELLARVGL

-819 KLRRHRDAA
+819 KLRRDGEAA
-828 DCLQAAVNLIDQ
+828 DCLEIAINLVDH

-855 SALARTGEAA
+855 SALARTGEPA
-865 KAVWAVEAW
+865 KAARAVEAW
-874 LERGLQ
+874 LARGLQ

-892 AGYAEALGRLG
+892 AGYAEALAQLG
-903 ASSDALAAANR
+903 SPSDALAAINR
-914 ALGVARSISNPCLIV
+914 ALDVARSISNPCLIV
-929 QGLGVRAGLLAAF
+929 QGLGVRASLLTAF
-942 EPNSAQISADLAE
+942 EPGSAQISADLDE
-955 QTSLCR
+955 QARLCR
-961 QYGLVAD
+961 RYGLVAD
-968 EQLRTSSASPAEH
+968 APLKISSASPVER

>member
-1 MSSMRILAETAE
+1 MRILAETAE

-34 DPDDAQELLDRIFDH
+34 DPDDAQELLDRIFEH

-73 GWPTSME
+73 GWPNSME

-94 HPGAESGRIRDVL
+94 HPDTESARLRDML

-120 LVGLRRMDMQAGSRL
+120 LVGLRRMDMQIGSKL

-156 IFVSSKTVELCRS
+156 VFVSSKTVELCRS
-169 ALELTPLEDVTI
+169 ALELTPLEDVKI

-196 RAPGIGDSGSRNY
+196 RAPGAGDSGSRNY

-215 RQREHEVVRQALA
+215 RQLERDSIRQALA
-228 RQDAGCR
+228 CQERGCR

-256 DAQQSSKLVL
+256 DAQQSNKLVL
-266 IFRGDSQRRTTPY
+266 MFRGDSRRRTTPY
-279 SAVRSLILAASSL
+279 SAVRSLILTASSL
-292 SEAATDDDVI
+292 SEAATDDEVT
-302 SGLAAAGIEHLEDGP
+302 SSLAAAGIEHLEDGP
-317 LGTVLLAKPSG
+317 LGTVLLAKSSAEH
-328 GKAKSGQLT
+328 GKFGLLT

-347 ALTKLTT
+347 ALTKLTADT
-354 GTSTLV
+354 PTLV

-374 CLRLLGENTASAP
+374 CLRLMAENTACAP
-387 CTLLVTGRPES
+387 CTLLLTGRPES
-398 LADARD
+398 LAEARD
-404 IATTVLRLDPLP
+404 IAAMVLRLDPLP

-423 AHHLWPP
+423 VHQLWPE
-430 GAPPP
+430 GAPLPS
-435 AIIEKVLDRA
+435 IVDKVLDRA

-454 IVLSIEDARSESI
+454 IVLSIEDSI

-475 SVIHARLNRLSP
+475 SVIHARLNRLSSS
-487 GAKECAQ
+487 AKECAQ

-501 EVEIDVALKVLNKD
+501 EVEVDVALQVLNKD
-515 SETLLRDCVELER
+515 SETLLRDCAELER
-528 IEIVQPSIGT
+528 LDIVQPSIGT

-568 AAVTEAYSDLG
+568 AAVTATYSDLG

-603 LAGLR
+603 RAGLR
-608 ARRSSASGSLFLIFQ
+608 ARRSSASGSLLLIFQ
-623 RAMGCIERIG
+623 RAMECVDRIG
-633 EPAERRF
+633 EPAEGRF

-648 AQLLQIGEFS
+648 AHLLSIGEFT
-658 KMTPYL
+658 KMNPYL
-664 PRALELAQRQDRQ
+664 PRALELAQRQDRP
-677 DKVCAAL
+677 DRVCAAL
-684 CHMGLISWFQ
+684 CHMALISWFK
-694 GRYVDCRDQNERAL
+694 GHYVDCREQSERAL
-708 AMASELDILP
+708 MIATELDNLP
-718 LKFGAKFMLA
+718 LQFSAKFMLG
-728 SALYGTGEIK
+728 SALYGTGEIR
-738 RAIDM
+738 RAIDV
-743 QLELRDAFSG
+743 QRELRDAFSG
-753 ALEKTRLG
+753 PLESTRLG
-761 APAIPASV
+761 ATALPASL
-769 VRSYLS
+769 VRSFLG

-782 LYEEGLGHAEEALEI
+782 LYEEGLGHTEQALEI

-802 DPYAEILARLGL
+802 EPYSELLARLGL

-819 KLRRHRDAA
+819 KLGRYRDAA
-828 DCLQAAVNLIDQ
+828 DCLQVAVNLIDQ
-840 YGYDPALPHVVGLLA
+840 HGYDPALPHVVGLLA
-855 SALARTGEAA
+855 SALSRTGQAE
-865 KAVWAVEAW
+865 KAVASVEAW
-874 LERGLQ
+874 LARGLQ

-892 AGYAEALGRLG
+892 AGYAEALAQLG
-903 ASSDALAAANR
+903 SSSDALAAINR
-914 ALGVARSISNPCLIV
+914 ALDVARSISNPCLIV
-929 QGLGVRAGLLAAF
+929 QGLGVRASLLGAID
-942 EPNSAQISADLAE
+942 PNSAQIAADLAE
-955 QTSLCR
+955 QANLCR

-968 EQLRTSSASPAEH
+968 EQLRASSASPAGR

>member
-94 HPGAESGRIRDVL
+94 HPGTESARIRDVL
-107 NRPIRFRVGIHSG
+107 DRPIRFRVGIHSG

-169 ALELTPLEDVTI
+169 ALELTPLEDVTV

-196 RAPGIGDSGSRNY
+196 HAPGIGDSGSLNY

-215 RQREHEVVRQALA
+215 REHEREAVRQALA
-228 RQDAGCR
+228 RQEPGCR
-235 TIAVIGEPG
+235 AIAVIGEPG

-256 DAQQSSKLVL
+256 DAQQSSRLVL
-266 IFRGDSQRRTTPY
+266 ISRGDSQRRTTPY

-292 SEAATDDDVI
+292 SETATDDNVK
-302 SGLAAAGIEHLEDGP
+302 SSLAAAGIEHLEDGP
-317 LGTVLLAKPSG
+317 LGTVLLAKPSSEE
-328 GKAKSGQLT
+328 ANSSQLT

-347 ALTKLTT
+347 ALAKLTA
-354 GTSTLV
+354 GTPTLV

-369 LESIY
+369 LESIH
-374 CLRLLGENTASAP
+374 CLRLMSENAASGP
-387 CTLLVTGRPES
+387 CTLLLTGRPES
-398 LADARD
+398 LAEARD

-423 AHHLWPP
+423 AHLLWPA

-435 AIIEKVLDRA
+435 AIIDTILDRA

-454 IVLSIEDARSESI
+454 IVLSISESI

-501 EVEIDVALKVLNKD
+501 EVEIDVALKVLGKD
-515 SETLLRDCVELER
+515 TETLLRDCAELER
-528 IEIVQPSIGT
+528 LEIVQPSSGT

-561 ELHRAAI
+561 DLHRAAI
-568 AAVTEAYSDLG
+568 AAVTATYSDLAA
-579 GQLERLAFHA
+579 QFERLAFHA

-623 RAMGCIERIG
+623 RAMKCIERIG

-648 AQLLQIGEFS
+648 AQLLQIGEFT
-658 KMTPYL
+658 KMNPYL
-664 PRALELAQRQDRQ
+664 PRALELAQRQDRP

-684 CHMGLISWFQ
+684 SHMGMISWFQ
-694 GRYVDCRDQNERAL
+694 GRYVDCRDQSERAL
-708 AMASELDILP
+708 AIATELDNLP

-743 QLELRDAFSG
+743 QLELRNAFSG
-753 ALEKTRLG
+753 ALETARLG
-761 APAIPASV
+761 AAAIPGSII
-769 VRSYLS
+769 RSYLS

-782 LYEEGLGHAEEALEI
+782 LYEEGLGHAEKALEI
-797 ATREG
+797 ATRAGE
-802 DPYAEILARLGL
+802 PYSEILARLGV

-819 KLRRHRDAA
+819 KLRRCRDAA

-865 KAVWAVEAW
+865 KAVSAVEAW
-874 LERGLQ
+874 LARGLQ

-892 AGYAEALGRLG
+892 AGYAEALAQLG
-903 ASSDALAAANR
+903 SSSDALAAINR
-914 ALGVARSISNPCLIV
+914 ALDVARSISNPCLIV
-929 QGLGVRAGLLAAF
+929 QGLGMRAGLLAAA
-942 EPNSAQISADLAE
+942 EPNSTQIAADLAE
-955 QTSLCR
+955 QASLCR

-968 EQLRTSSASPAEH
+968 EQLRTSSATPAEH